1 MRYFKSFMLV
11 VIRLFKICKIITYL
25 LCVRF
30 SCSTCIMEEAAV
42 GITDVDTHKKEK
54 LDADM
59 TTCSVYLG
67 DVMLKVSDMNNHF
80 YRCFYTGVFTELGS
94 F

>member
-1 MRYFKSFMLV
+1 
-11 VIRLFKICKIITYL
+11 
-25 LCVRF
+25 
-30 SCSTCIMEEAAV
+30 MEEAAV

-59 TTCSVYLG
+59 TNCSVYLG
-67 DVMLKVSDMNNHF
+67 DVLLKVSDMNNHF

>member
-1 MRYFKSFMLV
+1 
-11 VIRLFKICKIITYL
+11 
-25 LCVRF
+25 
-30 SCSTCIMEEAAV
+30 MEEAAV